1 MKKLNI
7 VIGLGM
13 TLIYIAMI
21 IEIGLLRKEVEI
33 KKDLINSQAEEL
45 IRTKEACNE

>member
-13 TLIYIAMI
+13 ALIYIAMI
-21 IEIGLLRKEVEI
+21 IEIELLRKEIEI
-33 KKDLINSQAEEL
+33 KKDLINNQAEEL

>member
-13 TLIYIAMI
+13 ALIYIAMI
-21 IEIGLLRKEVEI
+21 IEIEVLRKEVEI
-33 KKDLINSQAEEL
+33 KKDLINSQAEEI